1 MIRIAICDDTESDI
15 EQIKIHINRYATN
28 EALKVSVKAF
38 TKKED
43 ILFAL
48 DHYNDYD
55 IFFLDIYM
63 ESLNGIELAKT
74 LKKQGIKSRIIFFS
88 TSMDHF
94 RDAFGVNAIQ
104 YLIKPVKYDDFAN
117 AMKLA
122 LTEKTHRDEA
132 ISIQCG
138 VEVVKILFKNIL
150 YVEAQKNYQ
159 LIYLKDGGSQKTRMT
174 VSELFEFMK
183 EREEFV
189 RVGASYI
196 LNLDYTIKVTSK
208 DIEIIGGKRIA
219 VPRGAYS
226 TLKEQYLDY
235 YA

>member
-1 MIRIAICDDTESDI
+1 M
-15 EQIKIHINRYATN
+15 
-28 EALKVSVKAF
+28 
-38 TKKED
+38 
-43 ILFAL
+43 
-48 DHYNDYD
+48 
-55 IFFLDIYM
+55 
-63 ESLNGIELAKT
+63 
-74 LKKQGIKSRIIFFS
+74 
-88 TSMDHF
+88 
-94 RDAFGVNAIQ
+94 
-104 YLIKPVKYDDFAN
+104 
-117 AMKLA
+117 
-122 LTEKTHRDEA
+122 
-132 ISIQCG
+132 
-138 VEVVKILFKNIL
+138 ILFKNIL